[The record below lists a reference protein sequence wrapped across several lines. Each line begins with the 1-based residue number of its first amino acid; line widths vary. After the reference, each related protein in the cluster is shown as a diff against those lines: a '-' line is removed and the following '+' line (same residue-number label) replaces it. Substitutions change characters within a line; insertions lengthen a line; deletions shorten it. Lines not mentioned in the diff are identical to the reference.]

1 MGLTLMKRRE
11 QVPFH
16 SVDWL
21 STDVEAERAKPKV
34 VAAIVYVFFVFS
46 CVELLMFV
54 GGPFPINY
62 LLYSLSSLVPFP
74 NRAVALLT

>member
-11 QVPFH
+11 QVLFH

-21 STDVEAERAKPKV
+21 SMDVEAERAKSKV
-34 VAAIVYVFFVFS
+34 VAAIVDILFVFS
-46 CVELLMFV
+46 SVELLMFV
-54 GGPFPINY
+54 GRRFPINY

-74 NRAVALLT
+74 NRAAALLT